1 MNAPSFT
8 YELPGM
14 ANARIIRDLA
24 YALDGDR
31 RLGLD
36 IYQPSGLAPG
46 DALPAVIFVH
56 GDAPPERLAGIKN
69 HPQYEMW
76 GRLVAA
82 SGMVAVVFEHRS
94 SHGFSRVGAVLD
106 DVRAALALIRERAG
120 EFGIDRARLGIWS
133 CSAGGYLGILAALEP
148 DADYLRCAAC
158 YYGILDLELFIER
171 AGGRPDGEL
180 ARYNPLHLLGSE
192 RAATLPLQIVRAGR
206 DYPVFNA
213 AAESFIRA
221 ALEHN
226 LNLELINYAA
236 GEHAFDGTDHSA
248 TTGWI
253 IQRTLD
259 FLAHHLSA

>member
-1 MNAPSFT
+1 MDAPPFA

-14 ANARIIRDLA
+14 EDARVIRDLA

-36 IYQPSGLAPG
+36 IYQPPGLEAG
-46 DALPAVIFVH
+46 AARPAVIFVH

-94 SHGFSRVGAVLD
+94 SYGFSRVGEVMADARTVLD
-106 DVRAALALIRERAG
+106 LVRQRAG
-120 EFGIDRARLGIWS
+120 EFGIDRSRLGIWS
-133 CSAGGYLGILAALEP
+133 CSAGGYLGLLAALEP
-148 DADYLRCAAC
+148 EADYVRCAAC
-158 YYGILDLELFIER
+158 YYGILDLELFVER

-192 RAATLPLQIVRAGR
+192 RAASLPLQIVRAGR
-206 DYPVFNA
+206 DYPAFNA
-213 AAESFIRA
+213 AADSFIRV

-226 LNLELINYAA
+226 LNLELINHAD
-236 GEHAFDGTDHSA
+236 GEHAFDAGAASA
-248 TTGWI
+248 STGWI

-259 FLAHHLSA
+259 FLAHHLAA